1 MLLVK
6 EPVRIRKARRVKP
19 GTVVEPEPKLESVFE
34 TPARNASHS
43 DAGGK
48 VVKEEP
54 VVAKEVEEV
63 KKVDL
68 KDIDQQ
74 LDEILG

>member
-19 GTVVEPEPKLESVFE
+19 GTVVETEPKLESVFE
-34 TPARNASHS
+34 TKTEVKSAEEEPTPA
-43 DAGGK
+43 K
-48 VVKEEP
+48 EPEVVKE
-54 VVAKEVEEV
+54 KD
-63 KKVDL
+63 KVDL